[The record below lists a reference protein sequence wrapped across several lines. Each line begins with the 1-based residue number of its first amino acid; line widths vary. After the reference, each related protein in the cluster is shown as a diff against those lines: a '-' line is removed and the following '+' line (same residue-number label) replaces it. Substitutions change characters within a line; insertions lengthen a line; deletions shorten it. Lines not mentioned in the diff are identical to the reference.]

1 MLHFKLMLNKEK
13 EKNNKHN
20 MVLYHIFHVKTDII

>member
-1 MLHFKLMLNKEK
+1 MLNKEK

-20 MVLYHIFHVKTDII
+20 MVQSHIFHVKMDIISKK